1 MRVAVLVLASLVF
14 AAGLI
19 LDTGAVLALVGG
31 LLWHHAVYAASAC
44 LLVVTL
50 VAGWRLLHRR
60 PGAKQRGRAGQA
72 RRAAGPR
79 KPRVGSGRERSP
91 GGKSARAK

>member
-1 MRVAVLVLASLVF
+1 MRVAVFVLAGLVF

-31 LLWHHAVYAASAC
+31 FLWHHAVYAASVC

-60 PGAKQRGRAGQA
+60 PARSSAVGLGRFDGRPGRASRAWAADA
-72 RRAAGPR
+72 REAGA
-79 KPRVGSGRERSP
+79 
-91 GGKSARAK
+91 GKSVRAK